1 MMKRLIRRHA
11 GFVGRRRSNVQRT
24 AEMRDRL
31 LRATIDVL
39 LEHGYA
45 TMTTTM
51 VARRANVS
59 RGAFQHH
66 FRTKEELVL
75 RAVEHLFDR
84 RNAEFRAAF
93 ARVPADADRPAAAL
107 DLLWRILGGDSFY
120 AWLELAVAGRTD
132 EKLGAKVRD
141 LGARL
146 SQSVEQTFRELFTAP
161 ATPNPFYDVAP
172 RFVFAL
178 LQGLALD
185 RLLVTE
191 HRIKADEVITL
202 VKRLVPFAIPPGG
215 KP

>member
-1 MMKRLIRRHA
+1 
-11 GFVGRRRSNVQRT
+11 VQRT

-93 ARVPADADRPAAAL
+93 ARVPADADRPAAA
-107 DLLWRILGGDSFY
+107 
-120 AWLELAVAGRTD
+120 LELAVAGRTD